1 MMRALRKPLLGK
13 RIVGLGM
20 VEVLAAMVIF
30 SVGAVLLFG
39 WMSNAAE
46 RLGRLRGE
54 QRQLFAQLA
63 TLEFAKSLNP
73 MAQPD
78 GELVLADG
86 LRLRWGATRIGEVD
100 AAGGIHGSL
109 YEVALYE
116 VVFRAD
122 SKWGELPQ
130 QAMTI
135 AGWRQVRSENVNSL
149 FPAGGA
155 R

>member
-1 MMRALRKPLLGK
+1 
-13 RIVGLGM
+13 
-20 VEVLAAMVIF
+20 
-30 SVGAVLLFG
+30 
-39 WMSNAAE
+39 MSNAAE

-149 FPAGGA
+149 FLAGGP

>member
-1 MMRALRKPLLGK
+1 MRALCKPVARK

-116 VVFRAD
+116 VVFRVD
-122 SKWGELPQ
+122 SQWGELPQ

-149 FPAGGA
+149 FPAGGP